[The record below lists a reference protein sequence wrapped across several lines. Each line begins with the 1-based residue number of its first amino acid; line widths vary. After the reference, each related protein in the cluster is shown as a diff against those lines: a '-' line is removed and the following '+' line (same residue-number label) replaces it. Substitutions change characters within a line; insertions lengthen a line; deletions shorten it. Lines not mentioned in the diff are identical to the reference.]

1 MADNK
6 FCSQNEQPLEEG
18 SLANDLDNIKIRQ
31 QALERLKRHQE
42 NYIVLQ
48 EEIRECEYMINLTKK
63 LIYNICD
70 HTWSIDHTQ
79 SDEHTLY
86 VCNKCNLNR

>member
-1 MADNK
+1 MADK
-6 FCSQNEQPLEEG
+6 
-18 SLANDLDNIKIRQ
+18 DNGVKKTKE
-31 QALERLKRHQE
+31 ALERLKRHQE
-42 NYIVLQ
+42 HYLFLK
-48 EEIRECEYMINLTKK
+48 EEIKECEYMINLTKK